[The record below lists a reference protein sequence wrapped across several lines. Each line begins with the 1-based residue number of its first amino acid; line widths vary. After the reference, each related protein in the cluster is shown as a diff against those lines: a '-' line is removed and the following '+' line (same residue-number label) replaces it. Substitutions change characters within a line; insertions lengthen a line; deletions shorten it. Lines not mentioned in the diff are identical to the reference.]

1 MKDAKRWE
9 QPKPCKR
16 DASDLGAVRV
26 VCRPGPDAEDRLRRV
41 IILMV
46 KHATKDKDLPSQG

>member
-9 QPKPCKR
+9 QPKPRER

-46 KHATKDKDLPSQG
+46 KLATRPKDAPS